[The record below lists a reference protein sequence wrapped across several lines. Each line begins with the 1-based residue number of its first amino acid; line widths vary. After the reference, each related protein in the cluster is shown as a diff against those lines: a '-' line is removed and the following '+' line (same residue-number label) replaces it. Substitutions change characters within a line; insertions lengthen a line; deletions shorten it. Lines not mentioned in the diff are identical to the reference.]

1 MPKPATGGGRAAEGD
16 RQGERGALRKNSH
29 RAGYGNV
36 QKQGRR
42 GLCAGPHQDYQH
54 GKEPDT
60 GDKHNGNTTKD
71 A

>member
-1 MPKPATGGGRAAEGD
+1 MPMPATCGGRAADGD
-16 RQGERGALRKNSH
+16 GQGEGRELRKTSH
-29 RAGYGNV
+29 GAVHENV

-60 GDKHNGNTTKD
+60 GDKHDGNTTKD

>member
-1 MPKPATGGGRAAEGD
+1 METGREREGSYGR
-16 RQGERGALRKNSH
+16 LRT
-29 RAGYGNV
+29 GQCENV

-60 GDKHNGNTTKD
+60 GDKHDGNTAKD